1 MTPERMTPELSA
13 LPVALVGAG
22 AVGRVM
28 ALALHA
34 AGLDVQAVLSRSADG
49 AAAVAREAGAATASR
64 ELAALPASVRLVL
77 LCTPDA
83 AIGPVAEQLAA
94 RDHPWAETWVGHTSG
109 ALSVAPLGP
118 LQSRGARVFGFHP
131 LQTLTR
137 ASRPEVLRGAYVGI
151 EYADLEYADLA
162 KSGGIGEALAARL
175 GMEPLALRAEDKA
188 RYHLAA
194 TLASNGLVALMGAV
208 ADVLATLGIQREEAF
223 GVVAPLLRGTL
234 DNLAAGTPESALT
247 GAVARGDAATVARH
261 LDALSGDLAHQRAL
275 YLALQ
280 HQALRLAVSGEK
292 LDREQE
298 AAVRR
303 ALDGLDAQAGQ

>member
-1 MTPERMTPELSA
+1 MTRERMTPELSA
-13 LPVALVGAG
+13 LPIALVGAG
-22 AVGRVM
+22 AVGRV
-28 ALALHA
+28 LALGLRA
-34 AGLDVQAVLSRSADG
+34 AGLDVQAVLSRSADS
-49 AAAVAREAGAATASR
+49 AAAVAREAGAATASG
-64 ELAALPASVRLVL
+64 ELAALPGAVRLVL

-94 RDHPWAETWVGHTSG
+94 LRHPWGETWVGHTSG
-109 ALSVAPLGP
+109 ALSVAPLDP

-137 ASRPEVLRGAYVGI
+137 TSDPDVLRGAYVGL
-151 EYADLEYADLA
+151 EYASGGYADLEKD
-162 KSGGIGEALAARL
+162 SGIGEALAARL
-175 GMEPLALRAEDKA
+175 GMQPLALRAEDKA

-208 ADVLATLGIQREEAF
+208 ADVLATLGIRREDAF

-234 DNLAAGTPESALT
+234 GNLAAGTPESALT

-261 LDALSGDLAHQRAL
+261 VDALSGGLSDQRAL

-280 HQALRLAVSGEK
+280 HAALRLAVSGKK
-292 LDREQE
+292 LGREQE
-298 AAVRR
+298 AAVRQ
-303 ALDGLDAQAGQ
+303 ALGDLDVQAGE